1 MIELVRD
8 WWNDHVP
15 SWFQERCTER
25 FVGHVLLLVFV
36 VVAAV
41 LVSWFSVQVSLV
53 LRQALLGG
61 FLFAVAR
68 FVFHERST
76 VIIASMAVIG
86 VGVNDVF
93 LPWLTGSGSVHLL
106 SRLPLLS
113 GMIVLESLEE
123 EGLEEEVEAV
133 EER

>member
-1 MIELVRD
+1 M
-8 WWNDHVP
+8 P
-15 SWFQERCTER
+15 SWLHERCTER
-25 FVGHVLLLVFV
+25 FIRHVLLLGFV

-41 LVSWFSVQVSLV
+41 LVSWFSVQVGLV

-61 FLFAVAR
+61 TLFAVAR

-76 VIIASMAVIG
+76 VIIASLAVLG

-93 LPWLTGSGSVHLL
+93 LPWLTGTGSVHLL
-106 SRLPLLS
+106 SHLPLLS

-133 EER
+133 GESVIY